1 MKDNEKIEKLKLF
14 LEEKIIEL
22 QKKMN
27 KSKKGLYCYVV
38 DKAKRDVCK
47 EILEKLWILKS
58 LLIR

>member
-47 EILEKLWILKS
+47 EILEKL
-58 LLIR
+58 